1 MVFLGLATFIPPHV
15 SSLQKELCDHSAS
28 LTRTNGEKSSGC
40 PGKSKIQTKK
50 FKTLSKNF
58 MRSCVCFL
66 TLEYSSWGKTWLYLS
81 HCIHDPILVSLVL
94 WELFIN
100 LSLCARNHAR
110 YQGFKDEATQLLSPR
125 STQHS
130 KEIDGMREECRKQE
144 RQHARDA
151 GRTWLRRSCLNWNFE
166 DYGDFSD
173 EKNQEN
179 GRRRRMLQLELQGH
193 PAGASL
199 VPREIQIFSYH
210 PRKWEGL
217 EGDGAG
223 QTSKDQV
230 IQCLVSCI

>member
-1 MVFLGLATFIPPHV
+1 MLIASVLLACLRRERADLRELPSLEDPGAFSGMSMVFLGLATFIPPHV

-100 LSLCARNHAR
+100 HSLCARNHAR
-110 YQGFKDEATQLLSPR
+110 YQGFKDEATRLLSPR
-125 STQHS
+125 STHT
-130 KEIDGMREECRKQE
+130 RK
-144 RQHARDA
+144 
-151 GRTWLRRSCLNWNFE
+151 
-166 DYGDFSD
+166 
-173 EKNQEN
+173 K
-179 GRRRRMLQLELQGH
+179 
-193 PAGASL
+193 
-199 VPREIQIFSYH
+199 
-210 PRKWEGL
+210 
-217 EGDGAG
+217 
-223 QTSKDQV
+223 
-230 IQCLVSCI
+230 